1 MRRARE
7 GPRHPACARPCPRRA
22 EQATWV
28 LSGLCFVWLI
38 FAATQQRDCTRA
50 YPVEEKLKVP
60 LKPWHHM
67 VYIKVGYAGKRLPV
81 AFTRRGTRPRD
92 VGWPADPLKECRQ
105 KSITFSAVHW
115 RARATFSFAARVYGE
130 MLERR
135 HHFPGRQVSHLS
147 RGLSRSLLS
156 AHSFHALD
164 EHSENAQR
172 LHGQEPSSLIVDVQQ
187 WPGMA
192 GDTMVPCFPM
202 QLTHNQFRR
211 LGERHL
217 VMGL

>member
-1 MRRARE
+1 MHRVIIDGESAALLRRARE

-50 YPVEEKLKVP
+50 YPVEEKLKAP

-92 VGWPADPLKECRQ
+92 GVGPQTPEGVQAEIDNIFSGALASTGDAFFLQRGSTGRCWRGV
-105 KSITFSAVHW
+105 ITFQV
-115 RARATFSFAARVYGE
+115 
-130 MLERR
+130 
-135 HHFPGRQVSHLS
+135 GRS
-147 RGLSRSLLS
+147 
-156 AHSFHALD
+156 
-164 EHSENAQR
+164 
-172 LHGQEPSSLIVDVQQ
+172 PI
-187 WPGMA
+187 
-192 GDTMVPCFPM
+192 
-202 QLTHNQFRR
+202 
-211 LGERHL
+211 
-217 VMGL
+217 